1 MAYAPQLNS
10 KAKSLSFD
18 RSVVALRRV
27 FCGLPVLRSRVELDA
42 IAIIVFPVPV
52 VFFYL
57 VVKKVEDNVME
68 LAEGVQCSKSVAW
81 F

>member
-27 FCGLPVLRSRVELDA
+27 FCGWPVLRSRVELDA

-52 VFFYL
+52 VFFFIL
-57 VVKKVEDNVME
+57 
-68 LAEGVQCSKSVAW
+68 W
-81 F
+81 

>member
-52 VFFYL
+52 VFFIL
-57 VVKKVEDNVME
+57 
-68 LAEGVQCSKSVAW
+68 W
-81 F
+81 